1 MVTFL
6 GKSMKI
12 IKKLF
17 LLFKNMLFVNWFIQ
31 AYYHSKLMFS
41 FFILFIFFQIYFTFK
56 GVEMY
61 PFLLYGMYSS
71 PVYIK
76 DSIDFQH
83 LNKYN
88 DKITIQKSE
97 YIIKVLNTHNYY
109 MSENND
115 PNERIIQKYVH
126 HNALINKLN
135 RCIVNRKA
143 SNKIFEKW
151 MLSITGYN
159 KMPIIKTKRISKTDL
174 AHESK
179 SKK

>member
-1 MVTFL
+1 
-6 GKSMKI
+6 MKV

-17 LLFKNMLFVNWFIQ
+17 LLFKNMLFVNWLIQ
-31 AYYHSKLMFS
+31 AYNHSILIFS
-41 FFILFIFFQIYFTFK
+41 FFILFIFFQIYFTYK

-71 PVYIK
+71 PVHTK
-76 DSIDFQH
+76 DSIDFQY
-83 LNKYN
+83 LNEYN

-109 MSENND
+109 MEENND
-115 PNERIIQKYVH
+115 PNEGIIQKYVH
-126 HNALINKLN
+126 NSALINKLN
-135 RCIVNRKA
+135 GCIINQKT

-151 MLSITGYN
+151 MLKLTGYN
-159 KMPIIKTKRISKTDL
+159 KMPTIITKRISISDI
-174 AHESK
+174 AYEPK